1 MNSSSMKDCLTLP
14 TQVGEIEPKASVHG
28 FGTVKPKDVWAPKPY
43 RPHAN
48 AGNQRFYID

>member
-1 MNSSSMKDCLTLP
+1 MKDCLTLP
-14 TQVGEIEPKASVHG
+14 TKVGEMEPKATVYG
-28 FGTVKPKDVWAPKPY
+28 FGTVKPRDVWAPKAY